1 MAVSTKTND
10 QTTSFPSYITMADL
24 ENEPQ
29 NDILTGTTG
38 SVFTAIMENTT
49 NGGTDL
55 FYLQFYDNNNPTVGT
70 TAQEMKFRNRNATGA
85 IRIMHV
91 FVRFGHAFSNA
102 CSVAATSGADN
113 NTAPSNTSNVIIL
126 GD

>member
-10 QTTSFPSYITMADL
+10 QTTSFPSYITMSDL

-38 SVFTAIMENTT
+38 SVLNVIIENEHAVA
-49 NGGTDL
+49 GTEA
-55 FYLQFYDNNNPTVGT
+55 YVQFYDNNDPTVGT
-70 TAQEMKFRNRNATGA
+70 TAQEMKFRNRNSASVA
-85 IRIMHV
+85 RVMHV
-91 FVRFGHAFSNA
+91 SIRFGHAFSNA
-102 CSVAATSGADN
+102 CSVAATSAADN
-113 NTAPSNTSNVIIL
+113 NTALSQTTNVIIF

>member
-10 QTTSFPSYITMADL
+10 QTTSFPSYITMSDL

-55 FYLQFYDNNNPTVGT
+55 FYLHFYDNNDPTVGT
-70 TAQEMKFRNRNATGA
+70 TAQEMKFRNRNSASVA
-85 IRIMHV
+85 RVMHV
-91 FVRFGHAFSNA
+91 SIRFGHAFSNA
-102 CSVAATSGADN
+102 CSVAATSAADN
-113 NTAPSNTSNVIIL
+113 NTAPSQTTNVIIF

>member
-1 MAVSTKTND
+1 MAVTTKTND

-24 ENEPQ
+24 ENE
-29 NDILTGTTG
+29 
-38 SVFTAIMENTT
+38 
-49 NGGTDL
+49 L
-55 FYLQFYDNNNPTVGT
+55 FYLHFYDNNNPTVGT
-70 TAQEMKFRNRNATGA
+70 TAQEMKFRNRNATGTT
-85 IRIMHV
+85 RIMHV